1 MRVAITGA
9 AGHVGS
15 AFARCFRA
23 HGWEVMAF
31 GRRSVQYAER
41 VSWQLGADPQ
51 RLPWQEVDAFVHCA
65 YDFRSHDWRRIQEI
79 NIDGSIA
86 LMRAARENEVKR
98 VVFISTFSAF
108 PGCRSQYGR
117 AKLEIETAALQ
128 LGCEVV
134 RPGLVW
140 SNTSGSMMRSLE
152 RAARSR
158 LVPLIGD
165 GSYPQYLVFDEDLA
179 ELVFALSQPHA
190 THIPRAISA
199 AHPQKH
205 SLRNLLQLLA
215 RKQHRRPHFLPIP
228 WWLMFA
234 GLKTLETVGLPAPF
248 RSDSLIGIV
257 FQNPAP
263 DFELPEFPWINF
275 RPFV

>member
-15 AFARCFRA
+15 SIARCFRA
-23 HGWEVMAF
+23 GGWEVMAF

-41 VSWQLGADPQ
+41 ISWELGADPQ
-51 RLPWQEVDAFVHCA
+51 KLPWPDVDAFVHCA
-65 YDFRSHDWRRIQEI
+65 YDFRSRDWKKNHEI
-79 NIDGSIA
+79 NVAGSID
-86 LMRAARENEVKR
+86 LMRAARENGVKR

-117 AKLEIETAALQ
+117 AKLEIEAAALEM
-128 LGCEVV
+128 GCEVV

-140 SNTSGSMMRSLE
+140 ANNSGSLMRSLE

-158 LVPLIGD
+158 FVPLIGD
-165 GSYPQYLVFDEDLA
+165 GSYPQYLVFDDDLA
-179 ELVFALSQPHA
+179 QLVLALSQPHA
-190 THIPRAISA
+190 AHIPRAISA

-205 SLRNLLQLLA
+205 SFRELLQLLA
-215 RKQHRRPHFLPIP
+215 RKQHRRPYFIPIP
-228 WWLMFA
+228 WRLMYA
-234 GLKTLETVGLPAPF
+234 GLRTLEAIGLPAPF

-263 DFELPEFPWINF
+263 EFGLPELPWVTF
-275 RPFV
+275 RPFA